1 MTALK
6 VQESVKL
13 KVKRQLKVKAKV
25 MAMAALKAKVKLKVK
40 VPTEETQG
48 DGELIQL
55 ENNIADSWT
64 TLFGPV
70 GELVLSWAYE
80 VGLPTS
86 HDWLH
91 RLE

>member
-1 MTALK
+1 
-6 VQESVKL
+6 
-13 KVKRQLKVKAKV
+13 
-25 MAMAALKAKVKLKVK
+25 MAMAALKVKAKLKVK
-40 VPTEETQG
+40 VPSEEIQG

-70 GELVLSWAYE
+70 GGLVLSWAYE

-86 HDWLH
+86 HERLH